1 MLTPTFRVAE
11 IPACLA
17 IACIC
22 ATPSRAATDRPV
34 FVCRSA
40 VPVIFSDRPCAQHAE
55 ARVLRVVD
63 PGPGHAATVD
73 PAPPKEATRP
83 RNEPPV
89 EAAKP
94 LVTDDR
100 CRRLRDERDRLD
112 DRMRAGYP
120 AREAARLWNRWREV
134 GAKIYSARC

>member
-1 MLTPTFRVAE
+1 MRTPSFHVVE

-22 ATPSRAATDRPV
+22 ATPARATADRPV

-40 VPVIFSDRPCAQHAE
+40 VPVIFSDRPCGHLAE
-55 ARVLRVVD
+55 ARVMHVVD
-63 PGPGHAATVD
+63 PGPGQAATVERT
-73 PAPPKEATRP
+73 PPKDATRP
-83 RNEPPV
+83 RTEPPA
-89 EAAKP
+89 EATKP

-100 CRRLRDERDRLD
+100 CRRLHEERDRLD
-112 DRMRAGYP
+112 ERMRAGYS

-134 GAKIYSARC
+134 DARIYSARC